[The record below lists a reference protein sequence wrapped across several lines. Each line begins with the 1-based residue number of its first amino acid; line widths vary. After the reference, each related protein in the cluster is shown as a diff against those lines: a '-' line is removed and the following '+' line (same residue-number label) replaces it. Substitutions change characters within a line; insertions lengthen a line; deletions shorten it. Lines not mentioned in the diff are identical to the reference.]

1 MFVDGRSGPG
11 DLVTSA
17 IRSASRTTGAN
28 FDYLLNTAIRES
40 SLNPTARAPTSSARG
55 LYQFIESTWLTMV
68 KEEGGKFGLGKF
80 ADAITRGADGQYRV
94 NDPLARAQIL
104 KLRENPSVSSVMAGA
119 LAKRNAAELSESL
132 GRKPTSGE
140 LYLAHFLGA
149 GGARRLIQ
157 LERTNPNAS
166 AAAAFPDAA
175 RANRSIFQGANGKA
189 RNVSE
194 VLASLT
200 GQHDTRPAK
209 LQPARKNTH
218 FAALR
223 PTLSSDPVTKPLR
236 SGPVPRETY
245 AHPVI
250 PGRSAFAAEEG
261 PAHHTLFRTGGA
273 KHAALSPAVK
283 EIWGSFESASRGLP
297 QAGPTATGAN
307 AKQTV
312 GEPLDLLGHLKNSPL
327 YAGRTRT

>member
-1 MFVDGRSGPG
+1 MLVDGRSGPG

-40 SLNPTARAPTSSARG
+40 SLNPTARARTSSARG

-68 KEEGGKFGLGKF
+68 KEEGAKFGLGNF
-80 ADAITRGADGQYRV
+80 ANAITRGADGQYAV
-94 NDPLARAQIL
+94 KDPQARAQIL
-104 KLRENPSVSSVMAGA
+104 KLRDDPKVASVMAGA

-132 GRKPTSGE
+132 GRKPSSGE

-149 GGARRLIQ
+149 NGAKKLIQ

-175 RANRSIFQGANGKA
+175 RANRSIFHGANGKA

-200 GQHDTRPAK
+200 GQHDTRPVLHAK
-209 LQPARKNTH
+209 PRPVEKGTS

-223 PTLSSDPVTKPLR
+223 PTLSSDPITKTAR
-236 SGPVPRETY
+236 NGPAPREAY
-245 AHPVI
+245 AHPVT
-250 PGRSAFAAEEG
+250 PGRTAFAPEEG

-273 KHAALSPAVK
+273 KHATISPAVK
-283 EIWGSFESASRGLP
+283 EIWGSFESGSRALNE
-297 QAGPTATGAN
+297 AGEVRKAAGAI
-307 AKQTV
+307 
-312 GEPLDLLGHLKNSPL
+312 GEPLDLLGHLKNLP
-327 YAGRTRT
+327 RKT

>member
-1 MFVDGRSGPG
+1 MLVDGRSGSG

-40 SLNPTARAPTSSARG
+40 SLDPSARARTSSARG

-68 KEEGGKFGLGKF
+68 KEEGAKFGMGKY

-104 KLRENPSVSSVMAGA
+104 KLREDPTVSSVMAGA
-119 LAKRNAAELSESL
+119 LSKRNAAELSESL

-149 GGARRLIQ
+149 GGAKRMIQ

-175 RANRSIFQGANGKA
+175 RANRSIFHGSNGKA

-200 GQHDTRPAK
+200 GQHNARPVK
-209 LQPARKNTH
+209 PQPAQKTTA

-223 PTLSSDPVTKPLR
+223 PTLSGDPVTKPLR
-236 SGPVPRETY
+236 NGPAPRETY
-245 AHPVI
+245 AHPI
-250 PGRSAFAAEEG
+250 NPGRTAFAAEEG
-261 PAHHTLFRTGGA
+261 PAHHALFRTGGGQ
-273 KHAALSPAVK
+273 HSALSPAVK
-283 EIWGSFESASRGLP
+283 EIWGSFDAGSRGLRE
-297 QAGPTATGAN
+297 AGTTASAANTGRIA
-307 AKQTV
+307 
-312 GEPLDLLGHLKNSPL
+312 GEPLDLLGHLKNIP
-327 YAGRTRT
+327 RRI

>member
-1 MFVDGRSGPG
+1 MLVDGRSGPG

-28 FDYLLNTAIRES
+28 FDYLLNTAMRES
-40 SLNPTARAPTSSARG
+40 SLNPTARARTSSARG

-68 KEEGGKFGLGKF
+68 KEEGAKFGLGKF
-80 ADAITRGADGQYRV
+80 ADAISRGADGQYRV
-94 NDPLARAQIL
+94 DDPTARAQIL
-104 KLRENPSVSSVMAGA
+104 KLREDPKISSVMAGA

-149 GGARRLIQ
+149 GGAKRMIQ
-157 LERTNPNAS
+157 LERANPNAS
-166 AAAAFPDAA
+166 AVAAFPDAA
-175 RANRSIFQGANGKA
+175 RANRSIFHGANGKA

-194 VLASLT
+194 VLAQVT

-209 LQPARKNTH
+209 PRPVEKNTS

-223 PTLSSDPVTKPLR
+223 PTLSSDPVTKTAKN
-236 SGPVPRETY
+236 GPAPREAY
-245 AHPVI
+245 AHPIV
-250 PGRSAFAAEEG
+250 PGRTAFAAEEG

-273 KHAALSPAVK
+273 KHATLSPAVK
-283 EIWGSFESASRGLP
+283 EIWGSFESGARGLSE
-297 QAGPTATGAN
+297 AGAARKAVGAI
-307 AKQTV
+307 
-312 GEPLDLLGHLKNSPL
+312 GEPLDLLGHLKNIPR
-327 YAGRTRT
+327 RT

>member
-1 MFVDGRSGPG
+1 MLVDGPSGSG

-55 LYQFIESTWLTMV
+55 LYQFIESTWYTMV
-68 KEEGGKFGLGKF
+68 KEEGEKFGLGKF

-94 NDPLARAQIL
+94 NDPAARAQIL
-104 KLRENPSVSSVMAGA
+104 KLREDPKVSSVMAGA

-149 GGARRLIQ
+149 GGAKRLIQ

-175 RANRSIFQGANGKA
+175 RANRSIFHGANGKA

-209 LQPARKNTH
+209 LKPAERNTS

-223 PTLSSDPVTKPLR
+223 PTLSADPVTKPLR

-245 AHPVI
+245 AHPI
-250 PGRSAFAAEEG
+250 NPGRSAFAPEEG

-273 KHAALSPAVK
+273 KHATLSPAVK
-283 EIWGSFESASRGLP
+283 EIWGSFDAGSRGLRETSSP
-297 QAGPTATGAN
+297 LAAARTA
-307 AKQTV
+307 

-327 YAGRTRT
+327 YAGRKQS

>member
-1 MFVDGRSGPG
+1 MLVDGRSGSG

-40 SLNPTARAPTSSARG
+40 SLNPTARARTSSARG

-68 KEEGGKFGLGKF
+68 KEEGAKFGLGKY

-94 NDPLARAQIL
+94 SDPAVRAEIL
-104 KLRENPSVSSVMAGA
+104 KLRDDPKSASVMAGA
-119 LAKRNAAELSESL
+119 LAKRNAGELSSFL

-149 GGARRLIQ
+149 GGAKKMIQ

-175 RANRSIFQGANGKA
+175 QANRSIFLGRGGKQ

-194 VLASLT
+194 VLAAIT
-200 GQHDTRPAK
+200 AQHDTGAPKPKAAPAT
-209 LQPARKNTH
+209 AS

-223 PTLSSDPVTKPLR
+223 PTLSSDPVSKPLR
-236 SGPVPRETY
+236 NGPAPREAY
-245 AHPVI
+245 AHPVT
-250 PGRSAFAAEEG
+250 PGRTAFAPEEG

-273 KHAALSPAVK
+273 KHAAISPAVK
-283 EIWGSFESASRGLP
+283 EIWGSFESNPGGLRQASTEKAIGRV
-297 QAGPTATGAN
+297 A
-307 AKQTV
+307 
-312 GEPLDLLGHLKNSPL
+312 GEPLDLLGHLKNRPSRNS
-327 YAGRTRT
+327 GTT

>member
-1 MFVDGRSGPG
+1 MLVDGRSGSG

-40 SLNPTARAPTSSARG
+40 SLNPTARARTSTARG

-68 KEEGGKFGLGKF
+68 KEEGAKFGLGKQ
-80 ADAITRGADGQYRV
+80 ADAISRGTDGQYRV
-94 NDPLARAQIL
+94 SDPAARAEIL
-104 KLRENPSVSSVMAGA
+104 KLRDDPKVASVMAGA
-119 LAKRNAAELSESL
+119 LAKRNAGELSSFL

-149 GGARRLIQ
+149 GGAKKMIQ
-157 LERTNPNAS
+157 LERANPNAS

-175 RANRSIFQGANGKA
+175 QANRSIFLGKGGKQ

-194 VLASLT
+194 VMAAIT
-200 GQHDTRPAK
+200 GQHDTGAPRQKAAPAG
-209 LQPARKNTH
+209 TS

-223 PTLSSDPVTKPLR
+223 PTLSSDPVSRPLR
-236 SGPVPRETY
+236 NGPVPREVY
-245 AHPVI
+245 AHPVA
-250 PGRSAFAAEEG
+250 PGRTAFAAEDG

-283 EIWGSFESASRGLP
+283 ELWGSFENGSRGL
-297 QAGPTATGAN
+297 QGAGADKAAGRVA
-307 AKQTV
+307 
-312 GEPLDLLGHLKNSPL
+312 GEPLDLLGHLKNRPL
-327 YAGRTRT
+327 RNSGTA

>member
-1 MFVDGRSGPG
+1 MLVDGRPGSG

-40 SLNPTARAPTSSARG
+40 SLNPTARARTSTARG
-55 LYQFIESTWLTMV
+55 LYQFIESTWLTMI
-68 KEEGGKFGLGKF
+68 KEEGAKFGLGKH
-80 ADAITRGADGQYRV
+80 ADAISRGADGQYRV
-94 NDPLARAQIL
+94 NDPAARADIL
-104 KLRENPSVSSVMAGA
+104 KLRDDPKVASVMAGA
-119 LAKRNAAELSESL
+119 LAKRNAGELSSFL

-149 GGARRLIQ
+149 GGAKRMIQ
-157 LERTNPNAS
+157 LERSNPNAS

-175 RANRSIFQGANGKA
+175 QANRSIFLGKGGKQ

-194 VLASLT
+194 VMAAIT
-200 GQHDTRPAK
+200 GQHDTNSLKQKAAP
-209 LQPARKNTH
+209 TTTS

-223 PTLSSDPVTKPLR
+223 PTLSSDPSSKPLR
-236 SGPVPRETY
+236 NGPAPREVY
-245 AHPVI
+245 GHPI
-250 PGRSAFAAEEG
+250 TPGRTAFAAEEG

-283 EIWGSFESASRGLP
+283 ELWGSFESGSRALQQASADKA
-297 QAGPTATGAN
+297 AGRVA
-307 AKQTV
+307 
-312 GEPLDLLGHLKNSPL
+312 GEPLDLLGHLKSRPL
-327 YAGRTRT
+327 RTTGAT

>member
-1 MFVDGRSGPG
+1 MLVDGRSGSG

-40 SLNPTARAPTSSARG
+40 SLNPTARARTSSARG

-68 KEEGGKFGLGKF
+68 KEEGAKFGLGQQ
-80 ADAITRGADGQYRV
+80 AEAITRGADGQYRV
-94 NDPLARAQIL
+94 NDPKARAEIL
-104 KLRENPSVSSVMAGA
+104 KLRDDPGVSSVMAGA
-119 LAKRNAAELSESL
+119 LAKRNAGELSSFL

-140 LYLAHFLGA
+140 LYLAHFLGVN
-149 GGARRLIQ
+149 GAKRLIQ

-175 RANRSIFQGANGKA
+175 QANRSIFHGAGGKA

-194 VLASLT
+194 VLAQIT
-200 GQHDTRPAK
+200 GQHDTKAVKPKAA
-209 LQPARKNTH
+209 PSSTA

-223 PTLSSDPVTKPLR
+223 PTLSSDPVSKPLKN
-236 SGPVPRETY
+236 GPAPREAY
-245 AHPVI
+245 AHRI
-250 PGRSAFAAEEG
+250 APGRTAFAPEEG

-273 KHAALSPAVK
+273 KHATLSPAVK
-283 EIWGSFESASRGLP
+283 EIWGSFESNSRGLQ
-297 QAGPTATGAN
+297 QASTDKGAGSI
-307 AKQTV
+307 A
-312 GEPLDLLGHLKNSPL
+312 GEPLDLLGHLKNRPARNSG
-327 YAGRTRT
+327 AS

>member
-1 MFVDGRSGPG
+1 MLIDGRSGPG

-40 SLNPTARAPTSSARG
+40 SLDPTARARTSSARG

-68 KEEGGKFGLGKF
+68 KEEGAKFGLGRH

-94 NDPLARAQIL
+94 NDPRARAQIL
-104 KLRENPSVSSVMAGA
+104 KLRDDPKISSVMAGA

-149 GGARRLIQ
+149 GGAKRLIQ

-175 RANRSIFQGANGKA
+175 RANRSIFHGANGKA

-209 LQPARKNTH
+209 LRPTEKNTS

-223 PTLSSDPVTKPLR
+223 PTLSSDPVTRQAKN
-236 SGPVPRETY
+236 GPAPREVY
-245 AHPVI
+245 AHPVN

-261 PAHHTLFRTGGA
+261 PAHHTLFRTGGEQ
-273 KHAALSPAVK
+273 HSALSSAVR
-283 EIWGSFESASRGLP
+283 EIWGSFD
-297 QAGPTATGAN
+297 AGSPPTRETGASP
-307 AKQTV
+307 AKERAA

-327 YAGRTRT
+327 YAGRKRA